1 MSLSIRAPAKLNTF
15 LHIVG
20 RRADGYHLLE
30 TAFDLVDWYDD
41 LWLATRAD
49 GRVLRGEGAPG
60 VAAEDDLVVRAA
72 RRLQTEC
79 AVNAGCE
86 ISVRKSI
93 PMGAGLGGGSA
104 DAAAVLLGL
113 DRLWG
118 LGLPRARLAAIGLE
132 LGADVPVFIG
142 QGPAFAEGVGERLT
156 PVPFHERSYFVIYP
170 GVGLATPA
178 MFAAPELERRCPPLG
193 VAGFLAK
200 APVDNVFLPV
210 ALARSQA
217 VRSAADWLVRRFG
230 EARLSGSGS
239 AVYAAVA
246 DRAAAA
252 VHLAEVPAAW
262 QARVVSSVRDW
273 FDNPRGERLGASPS
287 R

>member
-1 MSLSIRAPAKLNTF
+1 MRLSIRAPAKLNTF
-15 LHIVG
+15 LHIIG

-30 TAFDLVDWYDD
+30 TAFDLVDWYDEIE
-41 LWLATRAD
+41 LTARAD
-49 GRVLRGEGAPG
+49 GEIVRVAGAHG
-60 VAAEDDLVVRAA
+60 VAAVDDLVVRAA
-72 RRLQTEC
+72 RRLRVEC
-79 AVNAGCE
+79 AVAAGCE

-118 LGLPRARLAAIGLE
+118 LGLSRARLAEIGLG

-156 PVPFHERSYFVIYP
+156 PLVFRQCSYFVIHP

-178 MFAAPELERRCPPLG
+178 MFAAPELVRDCPRLG
-193 VAGFLAK
+193 VAGYLARP
-200 APVDNVFLPV
+200 PVDNVFLKV
-210 ALARSQA
+210 AMARSEA
-217 VRSAADWLVRRFG
+217 VRSAVEWLQGRFG
-230 EARLSGSGS
+230 EARLTGSGS
-239 AVYAAVA
+239 AVFAPVDSVTEASA
-246 DRAAAA
+246 R
-252 VHLAEVPAAW
+252 LAEVPAGW

-273 FDNPRGERLGASPS
+273 FDNPRAEARK
-287 R
+287 

>member
-1 MSLSIRAPAKLNTF
+1 MRLSIRAPAKLNTF

-30 TAFDLVDWYDD
+30 TAFDLVDWYDEIE
-41 LWLATRAD
+41 LATRGD
-49 GRVLRGEGAPG
+49 GEIVRLVGAPG
-60 VAAEDDLVVRAA
+60 LASEADLVVKAA
-72 RRLQTEC
+72 RRLQAEC
-79 AVNAGCE
+79 DVATGCE

-118 LGLPRARLAAIGLE
+118 LGLPRARLAEIGLT

-156 PVPFHERSYFVIYP
+156 PLPFRPRSYVVIHP

-178 MFAAPELERRCPPLG
+178 MFAAPELVRDCPPLG
-193 VAGFLAK
+193 VAGYLAQ

-210 ALARSQA
+210 AQERSEA
-217 VRSAADWLVRRFG
+217 VRSAVQWLQGRFG
-230 EARLSGSGS
+230 DARLSGSGS
-239 AVYAAVA
+239 AVYVPVE
-246 DRAAAA
+246 DRGEAAARL
-252 VHLAEVPAAW
+252 VEVPTGW
-262 QARVVSSVRDW
+262 QARVVSSVHNW
-273 FDNPRGERLGASPS
+273 FDNPS
-287 R
+287 REARK